1 MNRIKVAKKLL
12 AMYQVKD
19 VQVISGDG
27 YYVGWDENS
36 DEPVVLSVSAG
47 DNGEDEPAIAQHHA
61 TLPTKMS
68 YDLFAILHEVGH
80 ILTFHLF
87 SVNEYLDDV
96 NVLRKLLW
104 NSGSHG
110 ALTMDYLV
118 AYNDLP
124 AEAAAND
131 FAYEWEREHPELV
144 AKFEAMLAQDYT
156 RTTKITSQTTS

>member
-12 AMYQVKD
+12 AMYNAAHVE
-19 VQVISGDG
+19 VISGDG
-27 YYVGWDENS
+27 YYVGWDEDS
-36 DEPVVLSVSAG
+36 DEPVVLSVDSKR
-47 DNGEDEPAIAQHHA
+47 ECDEPLIAQHHA

-87 SVNEYLDDV
+87 NVNEYLDDV

-156 RTTKITSQTTS
+156 RTTKIISQTTS

>member
-12 AMYQVKD
+12 AMYNAAHVE
-19 VQVISGDG
+19 VISGDG
-27 YYVGWDENS
+27 YYVGWDEDS
-36 DEPVVLSVSAG
+36 DEPVMLSVSAG
-47 DNGEDEPAIAQHHA
+47 NDGEDEPVIAQHHA

-87 SVNEYLDDV
+87 DLDEYLDGID
-96 NVLRKLLW
+96 VLRKLLW

-118 AYNDLP
+118 AYNELP
-124 AEAAAND
+124 AEAAANE

-156 RTTKITSQTTS
+156 HTTKSN